1 MKNAMGYA
9 RVSTEEQGD
18 SGVSLDN
25 QVAKIHKYSARE
37 KMYLIESVTE
47 VKSGG
52 EFAGRVAL
60 QAVLNAVE
68 KGEIQAVIVND
79 ISRLSRDMLT
89 LLALERSF
97 DDSGVEL
104 HTVDGIIQTN
114 SPNGFMS
121 FAMQAFMGEMER
133 RQIKYRTKQ
142 AMAHKKASGQVV
154 GSIPYGYHRGEPAM
168 VDGKLTKSK
177 VLVSNPKEQETRATA
192 TALFLSGKC
201 LSEITN
207 ELNAAGN
214 LTRTGRQW
222 NPKQVSRIIE
232 GYVPSLQPRKA
243 TIQATRTFIQEI
255 NS

>member
-25 QVAKIHKYSARE
+25 QTAKIHKYASRE
-37 KMYLIESVTE
+37 KMYLTEVVAE

-52 EFAGRVAL
+52 EFSGRVAL

-89 LLALERSF
+89 LLALERAF

-104 HTVDGIIQTN
+104 HTVDGIVQTS

-142 AMAHKKASGQVV
+142 AMAHKKKNGEVV
-154 GSIPYGYHRGEPAM
+154 GSIPYGFKREGVMLAPEPE
-168 VDGKLTKSK
+168 
-177 VLVSNPKEQETRATA
+177 EQETIARVTSAYNRGLT
-192 TALFLSGKC
+192 
-201 LSEITN
+201 LSEITTD
-207 ELNAAGN
+207 LNKGSRKTRNGN
-214 LTRTGRQW
+214 PWTA
-222 NPKQVSRIIE
+222 KQVSRIII
-232 GYVPSLQPRKA
+232 GYVPKTHTKKA
-243 TIQATRTFIQEI
+243 TIQATRAFIQEI